1 MKAEMDALEARKGEL
16 ASVLANAQK
25 IRRPPANRLG
35 DLREEGAA
43 LTEALNRSDE
53 RQEAAEALRV
63 LIEKIVL
70 TPGQRRGK
78 NRCNVPWIKQ
88 HTLNYGPDS

>member
-1 MKAEMDALEARKGEL
+1 MLSRRGKESWRACSLTPRRYADLL
-16 ASVLANAQK
+16 PTASAIYAKKV
-25 IRRPPANRLG
+25 
-35 DLREEGAA
+35 AA

-78 NRCNVPWIKQ
+78 NR
-88 HTLNYGPDS
+88 